1 MRYSLKYFAQSV
13 SETLVEVK
21 EWIDESNMTPKAWFQ
36 KRIADGKNFTGLGED
51 GYYPVLVGS
60 ASVSMGR
67 VSRLLGD
74 RWADLKKE
82 IEEVLA
88 KADAYDEIFDN
99 LDDEEIRKLRVLM
112 NRGDRYDRESLMKAL
127 RVGIESVEEMEEQ
140 EALTL
145 VNSVFTEDEELSD
158 ERWTRGEDEELTLNR
173 KDRTFTYSK
182 GSESKTVKIHEMPNL
197 IAEIAAEVVAS

>member
-13 SETLVEVK
+13 SETLAEVK

-36 KRIADGKNFTGLGED
+36 KRVSDGKSFTGLGED
-51 GYYPVLVGS
+51 AYYPVLVGS
-60 ASVSMGR
+60 ASAHMGR

-74 RWADLKKE
+74 RWTDLKKE
-82 IEEVLA
+82 IDEVLA

-112 NRGDRYDRESLMKAL
+112 NRGDRYDREALMSAIHK
-127 RVGIESVEEMEEQ
+127 GIDSVDEMEEQ
-140 EALTL
+140 EAFTL
-145 VNSVFTEDEELSD
+145 VNSVFTEDEELPE
-158 ERWTRGEDEELTLNR
+158 ERWTRGDDEELTLNR

-182 GSESKTVKIHEMPNL
+182 GSESKTIKIHEMPNL
-197 IAEIAAEVVAS
+197 IAEINAEVEAS